1 MLLSW
6 ECLLSIGE
14 KKDGEGLSLSGSKR
28 RSVDYSSPFSGTW
41 YNQDSNGGISFVS
54 KLN

>member
-1 MLLSW
+1 M
-6 ECLLSIGE
+6 EAKG
-14 KKDGEGLSLSGSKR
+14 GG
-28 RSVDYSSPFSGTW
+28 VDYSSPFSGTW